1 MNRRVLKEVLK
12 EQGGRILLLV
22 ADGLGG
28 VPHPEHD
35 GKTALEAAHTPHLD
49 ELAGQSALG
58 LTIPVARG
66 ITPGSGPAHLALF
79 GYDPVEHEIG
89 RGVLEAYGIGMEL
102 RPGDVAARGNFA
114 TLDAEGR
121 VVDRRA
127 GRISSEECK
136 RLVDKLRAHIRRIED
151 VEILLEPGKEH
162 RFVVVFR
169 GEGLGANLPDTDP
182 QKEGA
187 FPLEP
192 RGLDFK
198 SRETARVVKAF
209 LKKAR
214 EVLKDEPKANGILLR
229 GFASLPKLE
238 SFEKRYRLRALALA
252 SYPMYRGV
260 TRLLGMETPLSLK
273 TFDDEL
279 AYLREHGAEYDF
291 VYLHYKDPDKM
302 GEDGNFPGKVQ
313 KIEELDAR
321 LPEIL
326 QLGFDVVAVTGDHP
340 TPCLLKSHSWHLNP
354 FLLYSRN
361 GYAGMDGLPAFNER
375 VCRQGSLGVF
385 PSLEVMPLL
394 LAAAGRLK
402 KFGA

>member
-1 MNRRVLKEVLK
+1 MDRRVLKEVLK
-12 EQGGRILLLV
+12 SQGGRILLVV

-28 VPHPEHD
+28 VPHPD
-35 GKTALEAAHTPHLD
+35 FGNQTALEAAQTPNLD
-49 ELAGQSALG
+49 RLASRSALG

-114 TLDAEGR
+114 TFDAEGR
-121 VVDRRA
+121 VIDRRA

-136 RLVDKLRAHIRRIED
+136 RLVDKLRAQIRHIED

-187 FPLEP
+187 FPIEP
-192 RGLDFK
+192 QGRDFK

-238 SFEKRYRLRALALA
+238 PFAERFQLRPLALA
-252 SYPMYRGV
+252 AYPMYRGV
-260 TRLLGMETPLSLK
+260 TRLLGMDTPLNLN
-273 TFDDEL
+273 TFDEEV
-279 AYLREHGAEYDF
+279 AYLRDHGADYDF
-291 VYLHYKDPDKM
+291 VYLHFKDPDKM
-302 GEDGNFPGKVQ
+302 GEDGNFPGKVK
-313 KIEELDAR
+313 KIEELDAY
-321 LPEIL
+321 LPEL
-326 QLGFDVVAVTGDHP
+326 LDLGFDVVAVTGDHP

-361 GYAGMDGLPAFNER
+361 GYAGIDGLETFNEKT
-375 VCRQGSLGVF
+375 CRQGSLGIF
-385 PSLEVMPLL
+385 SSLEVMPLL

>member
-12 EQGGRILLLV
+12 KQGGRILLVV

-28 VPHPEHD
+28 IPHPEH
-35 GKTALEAAHTPHLD
+35 GYQTALEAAQTPHLD
-49 ELAGQSALG
+49 ALAARSALG
-58 LTIPVARG
+58 LTIPVAPG

-89 RGVLEAYGIGMEL
+89 RGVLEAYGIGLEL

-114 TLDAEGR
+114 TFDEEGR
-121 VVDRRA
+121 VIDRRA
-127 GRISSEECK
+127 GRITSEECR
-136 RLVDKLRAHIRRIED
+136 RLIEKLRAHIQRIED
-151 VEILLEPGKEH
+151 VEIVLEPGKEH

-182 QKEGA
+182 QKEGV
-187 FPLEP
+187 FPIEP
-192 RGLDFK
+192 QGRDFK
-198 SRETARVVKAF
+198 SRETARVVRAF

-214 EVLKDEPKANGILLR
+214 EVLRDEPKANGILLR
-229 GFASLPKLE
+229 GFASRPKLE
-238 SFEKRYRLRALALA
+238 PFGQRYGLKALALA

-260 TRLLGMETPLSLK
+260 TRLLGMDTPLDLQ
-273 TFDDEL
+273 TFEDEL
-279 AYLREHGAEYDF
+279 AYLQDQGNDYDF

-302 GEDGNFPGKVQ
+302 GEDGNFQGKVQ
-313 KIEELDAR
+313 KIEELDRR

-326 QLGFDVVAVTGDHP
+326 NLGFDVVAVTGDHP
-340 TPCLLKSHSWHLNP
+340 TPCLLKSHSWHYNP
-354 FLLYSRN
+354 FLLYTPS
-361 GYAGMDGLPAFNER
+361 GAAGCDGLEAFHER
-375 VCRQGSLGVF
+375 TCRQGSLGIL

>member
-1 MNRRVLKEVLK
+1 MNRHVYKEVLK
-12 EQGGRILLLV
+12 DQGGRILLLV

-28 VPHPEHD
+28 IPHPEHHQ
-35 GKTALEAAHTPHLD
+35 KTALEAARTPHMD
-49 ELAGQSALG
+49 ALARSSALG

-79 GYDPVEHEIG
+79 GYDPLEHEIG
-89 RGVLEAYGIGMEL
+89 RGVLEAYGIGLEL
-102 RPGDVAARGNFA
+102 QPGDVAARGNFA
-114 TLDAEGR
+114 TFDAEGR

-127 GRISSEECK
+127 GRISSEECR
-136 RLVDKLRAHIRRIED
+136 RLIQKLRAHIQRIED
-151 VEILLEPGKEH
+151 VEILLEPAKEH
-162 RFVVVFR
+162 RFVVIFR

-182 QKEGA
+182 QREGA
-187 FPLEP
+187 FPIEP
-192 RGLDFK
+192 QGQDFK
-198 SRETARVVKAF
+198 SRETARVVRAF
-209 LKKAR
+209 LKQAR

-229 GFASLPKLE
+229 GFAAKPKLE
-238 SFEKRYRLRALALA
+238 PFGKRFRLNALALA

-260 TRLLGMETPLSLK
+260 TRLLGMDTPLDLK

-279 AYLREHGAEYDF
+279 AYLKDHYQAYDF
-291 VYLHYKDPDKM
+291 VYLHFKDPDKM

-313 KIEELDAR
+313 KIEELDAH

-326 QLGFDVVAVTGDHP
+326 NLGFDVIAITGDHP
-340 TPCLLKSHSWHLNP
+340 TPCLLKSHSWHYNP
-354 FLLYSRN
+354 FLLYTRN
-361 GYAGMDGLPAFNER
+361 GAAGMDGLEAFHEKT
-375 VCRQGSLGVF
+375 CRQGSLGVF